1 MKYGV
6 GADRGKQN
14 WGGHR
19 GGTASQAWEQSILE
33 EMAWEL
39 VVCGPYQMR
48 ESANRCRGVK

>member
-1 MKYGV
+1 MVLELTEGSRT
-6 GADRGKQN
+6 G
-14 WGGHR
+14 GGHR

-39 VVCGPYQMR
+39 VVCGPYQMG